1 MAYKFIKVSL
11 LQILAVTNGYDIIYL
26 TETFLDSS
34 VENDDDRISIPGYN
48 LLCADHPSNTKRG
61 GACIYYKDH
70 LPIIKRNDLC
80 QLHECL
86 VTELRIGK
94 KKCFFTCLYR
104 SLSKTSEEFEDFCKD
119 LNLFLSNINDLNPA
133 CSVIT
138 GDFNARSPN
147 GGLDKENNEGR

>member
-1 MAYKFIKVSL
+1 MNFTKF
-11 LQILAVTNGYDIIYL
+11 Q
-26 TETFLDSS
+26 
-34 VENDDDRISIPGYN
+34 DDDVRISIPVYN
-48 LLCADHPSNTKRG
+48 LLRANHPSNAKRG
-61 GACIYYKDH
+61 GVCIYYKDH

-86 VTELRIGK
+86 VIELRIGK

-104 SLSKTSEEFEDFCKD
+104 SPSQTSKEFEDFCTD

-138 GDFNARSPN
+138 EDFNARSPQCWV
-147 GGLDKENNEGR
+147 LDKENNEGREISFLTSSASYSELID